1 MQRDY
6 CGSPLLDT
14 KTQDTFCQNKLFI
27 NNGWGLLTVSPWR
40 KSWFGESLKEFPN
53 PDFSFQNCKAKIS
66 QPNLQDGC
74 AQNLLVMGRGEA
86 SAKSGFCRENFR
98 FSWDNVSHCLKLSHN
113 VSLANILILP
123 MSETLSHQ
131 PLSPPTSV
139 DSPTAADDVWLMI
152 TEILLNQGCSTKKT
166 GKILKWTTPPPPL
179 WRLNIQNFTFC
190 SLSWNFLLH
199 DQGSRPRHL
208 WFFSFNRNVAIG
220 ELTDRNIEKRKSRG
234 EKYLRSKC
242 GGNVFFA
249 ILRKENGA
257 KVFRRTGYLEEL
269 DIWEG
274 ALFHKPFYQQEN
286 TGF

>member
-53 PDFSFQNCKAKIS
+53 PDFPFQNCKAKIS

-139 DSPTAADDVWLMI
+139 DSPNTAADDDVWLMI

-166 GKILKWTTPPPPL
+166 GKILKWTTPPLPPL
-179 WRLNIQNFTFC
+179 TIEYSNLLLAQCSVGIFCYMIKDQDICDFFLSIEVLLSVSWLTEMSRREKAGERNI
-190 SLSWNFLLH
+190 W
-199 DQGSRPRHL
+199 DQ
-208 WFFSFNRNVAIG
+208 NVAEMCFSQFFG
-220 ELTDRNIEKRKSRG
+220 RRMG
-234 EKYLRSKC
+234 QKC
-242 GGNVFFA
+242 SG
-249 ILRKENGA
+249 
-257 KVFRRTGYLEEL
+257 EL
-269 DIWEG
+269 DI
-274 ALFHKPFYQQEN
+274 
-286 TGF
+286 